1 MGLYNREPKN
11 ETKIII
17 EGVFVFRNNIVCR
30 QRPQVAQSGFSISG
44 YLASIVVAG
53 VVTTSSLPVIHEFV
67 DTADYS
73 ALSYARSTLINV
85 MQVNHQMSQLRGYK
99 VVVIDGVEV
108 PHRFGYPMASAESL
122 RGFAYFDGFDMD
134 EQQGSVRI
142 WSPGRLY
149 CLTYVE
155 ANASVGVGSQPIVSR
170 VLAEAD
176 GACI

>member
-1 MGLYNREPKN
+1 MS
-11 ETKIII
+11 
-17 EGVFVFRNNIVCR
+17 RNNIVCR
-30 QRPQVAQSGFSISG
+30 QRPQIAQSGFSISG

-53 VVTTSSLPVIHEFV
+53 VVTTSSLPVIHEIV
-67 DTADYS
+67 ETADYN
-73 ALSYARSTLINV
+73 ALSYARSTLLNV
-85 MQVNHQMSQLRGYK
+85 MQVNHQMSQSRGDK
-99 VVVIDGVEV
+99 GVVIDGVEV

-134 EQQGSVRI
+134 EEQGRVRI

-155 ANASVGVGSQPIVSR
+155 ASTSVGVGSQPVVSR
-170 VLAEAD
+170 VLGKED